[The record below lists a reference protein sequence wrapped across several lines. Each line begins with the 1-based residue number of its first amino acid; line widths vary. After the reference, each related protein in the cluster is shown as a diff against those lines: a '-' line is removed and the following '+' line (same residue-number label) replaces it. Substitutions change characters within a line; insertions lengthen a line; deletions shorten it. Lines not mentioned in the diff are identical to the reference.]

1 MMPKR
6 YAIYALALMFG
17 INFLNYVDRW
27 LGSAVAPLI
36 QAEFSLSDF
45 QVGLMGSAFTFVY
58 AIGALPFGLWADRGL
73 RKTVIGTGVAI
84 WSAATLLT
92 GFTTNFAQLFVSRA
106 ILGVGEASYYPAST
120 SLLADFFPQEVRGRA
135 MSIWSAGSVF
145 GIAVGFAGGG
155 VFAAHYG
162 WRPAFFV
169 TAIPGLILAILAFR
183 LREPLRG
190 AAEPSGPRLRQAH
203 DASIRN
209 MLRLLRIKTLRDTI
223 LSQTALFFVLG
234 ANAFWLPTLLTR
246 RFGMD
251 VGEAGVVS
259 GGVIVVG
266 GLVGTLVGGW
276 VADWRRKS
284 SPSAD
289 LEVSIV
295 GFAAGSVLV
304 GLALVA
310 SEVWF
315 VPLFLLTVISV
326 YLYTGPFTAI
336 GQNVVVPS
344 LRGSAVTITLL
355 IAHLFG
361 DAFASAIVGFLSDTF
376 GSLQLA
382 LLLVSPGLL
391 LLAAVLAALALGS
404 IESDTLRMQREWSER
419 GETSQAVVPVAPTA
433 T

>member
-1 MMPKR
+1 MPSR
-6 YAIYALALMFG
+6 YAIYVLGLMFA

-36 QAEFSLSDF
+36 QAEFSLSDL
-45 QVGLMGSAFTFVY
+45 QVGLLGSAFTFVY
-58 AIGALPFGLWADRGL
+58 AIGAVPFGLWADRGL
-73 RKTVIGTGVAI
+73 RKAVIGTGVAI
-84 WSAATLLT
+84 WSAASLLT
-92 GFTTNFAQLFVSRA
+92 AFTTTFLQLFISRA
-106 ILGVGEASYYPAST
+106 ILGVGEASYFPAST
-120 SLLADFFPQEVRGRA
+120 SLLADYFPPAVRARA

-155 VFAAHYG
+155 IFAAHYG
-162 WRPAFFV
+162 WRPAFLV
-169 TAIPGLILAILAFR
+169 TAAPGLVLAILAFR

-190 AAEPSGPRLRQAH
+190 SAEPGGPQVHHARE
-203 DASIRN
+203 ASIRS
-209 MLRLLRIKTLRDTI
+209 MLRLLRIRTLRDIT

-234 ANAFWLPTLLTR
+234 ANAFWLPSFLSR

-251 VGEAGVVS
+251 VAQAGALS

-266 GLVGTLVGGW
+266 GLIGTLAGGW
-276 VADWRRKS
+276 VADWRRRT
-284 SPSAD
+284 SPRAD

-295 GFAAGSVLV
+295 GFAAGSVLI

-326 YLYTGPFTAI
+326 YLYTAPFTAI

-361 DAFASAIVGFLSDTF
+361 DAFAAAIVGYLSDVL

-382 LLLVSPGLL
+382 LLIVSPTLL
-391 LLAAVLAALALGS
+391 LLATLLAARALGP
-404 IESDTLRMQREWSER
+404 IESDTLRMQRQWVER
-419 GETSQAVVPVAPTA
+419 GKRSQTAVPAA
-433 T
+433 H